1 MGNRQAGNV
10 FQSTPAPNEPGQ
22 SPSRRAA
29 ELVIFGTLVAFLPIP
44 FVVPFWAIAIVPI
57 SYLVGSVG
65 TVGMVGLCY
74 GLVAALVV
82 YGISRLL
89 CRLIYYAKT
98 QSTRPR
104 FLRALVLI
112 LFVASLLPI
121 YKPGL
126 DPPRPRVNILTLFQH
141 GIPVGQ

>member
-1 MGNRQAGNV
+1 MENRTAGDV
-10 FQSTPAPNEPGQ
+10 CKSTPAPGQ

-29 ELVIFGTLVAFLPIP
+29 ELAIFGALVAFLPIP

-57 SYLVGSVG
+57 SYLVLSGG
-65 TVGMVGLCY
+65 KVGMVGLCY

-82 YGISRLL
+82 YGASKML
-89 CRLIYYAKT
+89 CRLIYDART
-98 QSTRPR
+98 QSTRTW
-104 FLRALVLI
+104 FLSAFVLI

-126 DPPRPRVNILTLFQH
+126 DPPKPRVNILTLFQH